1 MKKMILGVAWQILGF
16 LGAIIILCFAA
27 PHKWDYMGI
36 TGILGSLLGL
46 ELIVPLIVC
55 VVLFVV
61 CVVLFVLG
69 AVICFNEITSKDK

>member
-1 MKKMILGVAWQILGF
+1 MYEKMILGVAWQILGF

-55 VVLFVV
+55 VVLFV
-61 CVVLFVLG
+61 LG